1 MLSIR
6 DAEALSKNLAAAG
19 LEPSKTV
26 PIFLGIKITCLL
38 VVPALVYAGA
48 VFLGYPTGKQFLYAG
63 LSLIVGVMLPN
74 WIVALIRGPYQKALR
89 RGIPDA
95 LDLMVVCAE
104 AGLGLESTVNR
115 VAEEMK
121 QSNRAVGLEFSL
133 LTYEMRIMPDRRIAL
148 ANLGER
154 SGQPALKRLAGTIA
168 QTLKYG
174 TPLGQ
179 ALRTLSRRDAQRTHH
194 PVRGKSQQASST
206 TRIADDTVHLALSLH
221 HSDGTACQPADGRI
235 RQYEM
240 TAVRYG
246 SLRTSGDDDV
256 KAWDVRAWV
265 TFKRSSSDS

>member
-1 MLSIR
+1 MPKRYRKAWRRPDWSHRRRCPSFSASKSPACLS
-6 DAEALSKNLAAAG
+6 DPG
-19 LEPSKTV
+19 
-26 PIFLGIKITCLL
+26 
-38 VVPALVYAGA
+38 LVYAGA

-115 VAEEMK
+115 VAQEMK

-154 SGQPALKRLAGTIA
+154 SGLPALKRLAGTIA

-179 ALRTLSRRDAQRTHH
+179 ALRTLSAEMQRTHH
-194 PVRGKSQQASST
+194 SIRGKSQQASST
-206 TRIADDTVHLALSLH
+206 TRIANDTVHLALSLH
-221 HSDGTACQPADGRI
+221 HSDGTARQSTDGRI

-240 TAVRYG
+240 KVVRYG
-246 SLRTSGDDDV
+246 SLRT
-256 KAWDVRAWV
+256 R
-265 TFKRSSSDS
+265 